1 MSNSDEILDEMD
13 YFSLKVLYDSMKDS
27 IIDVAAMDSSG
38 VKEMKKFVYD
48 HGKTGDL
55 LRVNVSINENTF
67 LTEATFVEHG
77 TELESLDTN
86 IFLPFDG
93 LVTNEESCTEVTISS
108 STFRY
113 KDDTITLND
122 EEITFGTP
130 FMMAGRRV
138 VLAKGSVVIILE
150 DTLAKV
156 FPEDGVQEEII
167 NNDGTLALGDVTTV
181 GISQLERK
189 EDSGNTSVISYVF
202 LHDETTDERT
212 CVSKRTHTVD
222 FFDTATT
229 SQIDLGYVDSSDI
242 KTIENVVN
250 YNSSDVNI
258 RSISSTGEESIATI
272 GVDGLSFSSDDSSI
286 IFPGGWVIKFD
297 EPTDTIQIQYYD
309 TLSSTYVTKREFGR

>member
-1 MSNSDEILDEMD
+1 MSISEEILDEMD
-13 YFSLKVLYDSMKDS
+13 DLSLKVLYDSMKDS

-55 LRVNVSINENTF
+55 LRVNVSVNDNTF
-67 LTEATFVEHG
+67 LTEATFLENG
-77 TELESLDTN
+77 AELQSLDTN
-86 IFLPFDG
+86 LFLPFDG
-93 LVTNEESCTEVTISS
+93 LADNDETCTEVTISS
-108 STFRY
+108 SKFKY
-113 KDDTITLND
+113 ENDIITLND
-122 EEITFGTP
+122 EDISFGTP

-150 DTLAKV
+150 DTLAKD
-156 FPEDGVQEEII
+156 FPEDGVQDEII

-250 YNSSDVNI
+250 YSSSDVNI

-272 GVDGLSFSSDDSSI
+272 NVDGLSFSSDDSSI
-286 IFPGGWVIKFD
+286 NFPGGWVIKFD

-309 TLSSTYVTKREFGR
+309 TVSGTYVTKREFGR

>member
-1 MSNSDEILDEMD
+1 MSISEEILDEMD
-13 YFSLKVLYDSMKDS
+13 DLSLKVLYDSMKDS

-55 LRVNVSINENTF
+55 LRVNVSLNDNTF
-67 LTEATFVEHG
+67 LTEATFVENG
-77 TELESLDTN
+77 AELQSLDTN
-86 IFLPFDG
+86 LFLPFDG
-93 LVTNEESCTEVTISS
+93 LADNNETCTEVTISS
-108 STFRY
+108 SKFKY
-113 KDDTITLND
+113 ENDIITLND
-122 EEITFGTP
+122 EDISFGIP

-150 DTLAKV
+150 DTLAKD

-250 YNSSDVNI
+250 YSSSDVNI

-272 GVDGLSFSSDDSSI
+272 NVDGLSFSSDDSSI
-286 IFPGGWVIKFD
+286 NFPGGWVIKFD

-309 TLSSTYVTKREFGR
+309 TVSGTYVTKREFGR

>member
-1 MSNSDEILDEMD
+1 MSISEEILDEMD
-13 YFSLKVLYDSMKDS
+13 DLSLQVLYDSMKNS

-55 LRVNVSINENTF
+55 LRVNVSLNDNTF
-67 LTEATFVEHG
+67 LTEATFVENG
-77 TELESLDTN
+77 AELQSLDTN
-86 IFLPFDG
+86 LFLPFDG
-93 LVTNEESCTEVTISS
+93 LADNDETCTEVTISS
-108 STFRY
+108 SKFKY
-113 KDDTITLND
+113 ENDIITLND
-122 EEITFGTP
+122 EDISFGTP

-150 DTLAKV
+150 DTLAKD

-250 YNSSDVNI
+250 YSSSDVNI
-258 RSISSTGEESIATI
+258 RSISSTGEESIATMN
-272 GVDGLSFSSDDSSI
+272 VDGLSFSSDDSSI
-286 IFPGGWVIKFD
+286 NFPGGWVIKFD

-309 TLSSTYVTKREFGR
+309 TVSGTYVTKREFGR

>member
-1 MSNSDEILDEMD
+1 MSISEEILDEMD
-13 YFSLKVLYDSMKDS
+13 DLSLQVLYDSMKDS

-55 LRVNVSINENTF
+55 LRVNVSVNDNTF
-67 LTEATFVEHG
+67 LTEATFLENG
-77 TELESLDTN
+77 AELQSLDTN
-86 IFLPFDG
+86 LFLPFDG
-93 LVTNEESCTEVTISS
+93 LADNDETCTEVTISS
-108 STFRY
+108 SKFKY
-113 KDDTITLND
+113 ENDIITLND
-122 EEITFGTP
+122 EDISFGTP

-150 DTLAKV
+150 DTLAKD
-156 FPEDGVQEEII
+156 FPEDGVQDEII

-202 LHDETTDERT
+202 LHDESTDERT

-250 YNSSDVNI
+250 YSSSDVNI

-272 GVDGLSFSSDDSSI
+272 NVDGLSFNSDDSSI
-286 IFPGGWVIKFD
+286 NFPGGWVIKFD

-309 TLSSTYVTKREFGR
+309 TVSGTYVTKREFGR